1 MYSATESTSRILG
14 QVMVDFC
21 ILGHIMLDFLEV
33 LKCRETESKDSYRG
47 QFMLESGQNMVEIT
61 IPLL

>member
-21 ILGHIMLDFLEV
+21 ILGQVMLDFLEV
-33 LKCRETESKDSYRG
+33 MKCSETESKDSYRG
-47 QFMLESGQNMVEIT
+47 QLMLESGQNMVEIT